1 MSSGPVPPAYQDL
14 PAVHGDIVF
23 RESDHTYWQG
33 DPDGGER
40 LLSATQVGK
49 LAGLID
55 TRWFKPHHADR
66 GTKIHKALEYFDQ
79 PDVDLDEENLDEAI
93 VPYLTAYRKFIEDHQ
108 PRWEG
113 VEEVMADT
121 SLMLAGTID
130 RWGTMVVEGSV
141 NRVMAV
147 VDIKTGGSAP
157 FHALQLACYQHLII
171 RHLQLTGKTTLT
183 SSQYPVRRYALYLRK
198 RGTYKLAPF
207 TDVKDV
213 AVFMAAHTVA
223 SWKVAQKVGLT

>member
-79 PDVDLDEENLDEAI
+79 PTVRGVVGDAVANDYRWSSLILGI
-93 VPYLTAYRKFIEDHQ
+93 VKSPTFLMRAANTA
-108 PRWEG
+108 
-113 VEEVMADT
+113 A
-121 SLMLAGTID
+121 
-130 RWGTMVVEGSV
+130 
-141 NRVMAV
+141 N
-147 VDIKTGGSAP
+147 
-157 FHALQLACYQHLII
+157 
-171 RHLQLTGKTTLT
+171 
-183 SSQYPVRRYALYLRK
+183 
-198 RGTYKLAPF
+198 
-207 TDVKDV
+207 
-213 AVFMAAHTVA
+213 
-223 SWKVAQKVGLT
+223 